1 MTMPTPRNH
10 GLDDLRG
17 ALTLLVVLHHAA
29 ITYGGQGGWFYQ
41 EIRPGNDPSSLLL
54 TVFCAVNQAWFMGA
68 FFLIAGYF
76 TPAALARRGG
86 PGFARERLLR
96 LGLPL
101 LAFVLVL
108 GPLTVALALTARGRP
123 MADTLAAIARNMVF
137 IPGPMWFVMALLIFS
152 AGAMLWGGLTR
163 GRSFAR
169 VRPFPSDSVM
179 LAAAIFTGTLALILR
194 QAWPVGVS
202 VAGLQFGYFASY
214 VVLFVAGCMGAAGG
228 WLEGV
233 PPAQRRRWAIVALA
247 ALPVLPLAVLAAPL
261 VPALQA
267 SPNGGISLPAV
278 LYAVWEPLVAWGL
291 ILLALAWA
299 ARMGRPGGGPPGPVR
314 AGLRR
319 RAYAIYV
326 IHPPVLVG
334 IALLLREVP
343 APALVKFAV
352 TGSLACAACFVLAGL
367 LLRVRGVARVL

>member
-1 MTMPTPRNH
+1 MTAPESRRDAPRNR

-17 ALTLLVVLHHAA
+17 ALTLLVVFHHAA
-29 ITYGGQGGWFYQ
+29 ITYGAQGGWFYQ
-41 EIRPGNDPSSLLL
+41 EVRPGNDVSSLLL

-76 TPAALARRGG
+76 TPPALARRGG
-86 PGFARERLLR
+86 PAFARERLLR

-101 LAFVLVL
+101 LGFVLVL

-123 MADTLAAIARNMVF
+123 MLDTLAAIAGRLVF
-137 IPGPMWFVMALLIFS
+137 IPGPMWFVMALLLFS

-169 VRPFPSDSVM
+169 ERPFPKNGVM
-179 LAAAIFTGTLALILR
+179 LAAAIFTGALALVLR
-194 QAWPVGVS
+194 QAWPVGAS
-202 VAGLQFGYFASY
+202 VAGLQLGYFASY
-214 VVLFVAGCMGAAGG
+214 VVLFAAGCLGAAGG
-228 WLEGV
+228 WLERV
-233 PPAQRRRWAIVALA
+233 PPVQVRFWGIVALC

-261 VPALQA
+261 LPVLQA
-267 SPNGGISLPAV
+267 SPNGGMSLPAA
-278 LYAVWEPLVAWGL
+278 LYAFWEPFVAWGL

-299 ARMGRPGGGPPGPVR
+299 AGRGPPGPLR
-314 AGLRR
+314 AALGR

-334 IALLLREVP
+334 IALLWRAVP

-352 TGSLACAACFVLAGL
+352 TGSLACVACFVLAGW
-367 LLRVRGVARVL
+367 LLRLRAVARVL